1 MKDLMYFKPLIVS
14 LLKIVFKIIN
24 IIRKIFFEYYHKYIN
39 KDVMNSRN
47 SRNSF

>member
-24 IIRKIFFEYYHKYIN
+24 IIRKIFVDIIKYIN
-39 KDVMNSRN
+39 KDVRI
-47 SRNSF
+47 SF